1 MGKDIERDLKG
12 GRNLDKKVILGLGIS
27 VLFNIIL
34 IVYTVQKQN
43 ENRTAAVDNSLQIL
57 QQSENTNLKSSEQE
71 KEEKSIKML
80 QVYVCGAVK
89 KPAVISVEN
98 GSRIQDAVE
107 RVGGF
112 LPTANLNE
120 INLAAFIQ
128 DGDKIY
134 IPKQGEI
141 SYENSVLNNQAAALN
156 QKKKINI
163 NRANSSELDQLPGI
177 GPSLAESIIQYREQK
192 GAFSSIEDIKNVP
205 RIGDKKYEQLQDYIS
220 IQ

>member
-1 MGKDIERDLKG
+1 M
-12 GRNLDKKVILGLGIS
+12 NKKVVLGLSIS
-27 VLFNIIL
+27 VLLNMIL
-34 IVYTVQKQN
+34 LVYTVQQYNK
-43 ENRTAAVDNSLQIL
+43 NRTTAVDNSLQIL
-57 QQSENTNLKSSEQE
+57 QESESMSLKSSEQQ
-71 KEEKSIKML
+71 KEEKSIKIL

-89 KPAVISVEN
+89 KPAVISLEH

-107 RVGGF
+107 KAGGF
-112 LPTANLNE
+112 LPTANFNE

-141 SYENSVLNNQAAALN
+141 NAENTVSEYKTADSN